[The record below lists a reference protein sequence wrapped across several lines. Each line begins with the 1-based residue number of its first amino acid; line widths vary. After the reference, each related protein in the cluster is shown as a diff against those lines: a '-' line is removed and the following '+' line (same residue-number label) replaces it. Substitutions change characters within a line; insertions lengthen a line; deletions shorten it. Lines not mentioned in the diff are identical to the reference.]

1 MTWTITYDDSCTSAN
16 KDTKPIM
23 AVEVDVN
30 GTGKPNCATG
40 ERPDKYKFDVYYNGR
55 VELNS
60 SYDSYAMART
70 FLETSLN
77 NKKKNY

>member
-1 MTWTITYDDSCTSAN
+1 MRYLKSRKREDFLNGYS
-16 KDTKPIM
+16 
-23 AVEVDVN
+23 VEVDVN
-30 GTGKPNCATG
+30 GTGKPNSATG
-40 ERPDKYKFDVYYNGR
+40 ERPDRYKFDIYYNGR